1 MGQDERRALVFVT
14 MVRTDQE
21 TIAAFERDVAA
32 NPHIVTAQRL
42 FGEPDFTLRVLA
54 RDLVAYQDIDD
65 NELGALPGVQRLTW
79 TLVMKRIWADRTV
92 PIL

>member
-1 MGQDERRALVFVT
+1 M
-14 MVRTDQE
+14 
-21 TIAAFERDVAA
+21 
-32 NPHIVTAQRL
+32 
-42 FGEPDFTLRVLA
+42 RVLA

-79 TLVMKRIWADRTV
+79 TLVMRRIGADRTV